1 MKVSVL
7 IPAYNAEKYICRCL
21 DSLLMQTFKNFELLI
36 VNDGSTDNTQTLL
49 ENYANR
55 FHDYHIFSIANGGSA
70 NARNMLLNEAQ
81 GEYVCFID
89 ADDYVANTLLE
100 KTIPKMEKDDMEKAL
115 NEIVYKIA
123 NNTQYKIANNTQRVI
138 PYLNAQRV
146 IPYLQ
151 GLPENLNPAYPVGF
165 ETNKS

>member
-36 VNDGSTDNTQTLL
+36 VNDGSTDKTQTLL

-55 FHDYHIFSIANGGSA
+55 FHDYHIFSIPNGGSA

-89 ADDYVANTLLE
+89 ADDYVHPKYLE
-100 KTIPKMEKDDMEKAL
+100 ELVSEADKETAD
-115 NEIVYKIA
+115 IVQCQFNIVHEQEA
-123 NNTQYKIANNTQRVI
+123 FFTD
-138 PYLNAQRV
+138 
-146 IPYLQ
+146 
-151 GLPENLNPAYPVGF
+151 
-165 ETNKS
+165 ETRSKKRLINRIL